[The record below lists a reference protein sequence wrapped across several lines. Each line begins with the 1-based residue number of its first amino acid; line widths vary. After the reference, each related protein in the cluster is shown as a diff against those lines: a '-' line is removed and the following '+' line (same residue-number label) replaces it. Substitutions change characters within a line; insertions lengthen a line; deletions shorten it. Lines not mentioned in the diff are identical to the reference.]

1 MSHITSIN
9 LIACQINHPDNRF
22 STLFKSPLLL
32 GNIYSEVYFATF
44 ITTSNQQKTLLAVN
58 VRYNLNNR
66 FKKSAKA
73 KQRNLNGR
81 LGED

>member
-58 VRYNLNNR
+58 VRYNLSEFLLTDLKR
-66 FKKSAKA
+66 VL
-73 KQRNLNGR
+73 KQSNAI
-81 LGED
+81 